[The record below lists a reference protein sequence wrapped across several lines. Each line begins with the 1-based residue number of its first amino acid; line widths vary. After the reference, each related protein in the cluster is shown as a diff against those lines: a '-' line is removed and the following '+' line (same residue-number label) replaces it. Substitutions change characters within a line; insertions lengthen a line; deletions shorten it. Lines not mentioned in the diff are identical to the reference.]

1 MRSIFSILLFPIAY
15 LITDL
20 FVRYELIQLYSKWQL
35 IFYGISVL
43 VSLLLFVTWILL
55 LNKLKD
61 KKIVFYSLLSFLT
74 FYLVFSILGSYIFFY
89 FNGFYPNYYTYEYFR
104 NEPLS
109 AFVLLKDSINVQ
121 DTIMFAFGFTL
132 VFYFLRK
139 LSKYEIKWNSWKKI
153 GFISVVYLG
162 LFSFLVVKVKKYDQC
177 LMVDTNFA
185 AAINRH
191 FFDWEKQRT
200 FKGKGL
206 GERQVIPIQQTND
219 KKDFNVLI
227 VVFESLRKQ
236 NLEAYG
242 YKRKTTPNFTK
253 FEKKHPDEFFVF
265 KHPYTVSSTTMLAV
279 PAVLTGIA
287 PYQSPDVFYSQPI
300 MWDYGNCLNYRTF
313 FITSHSLK
321 WYRFDRFYQ
330 KEQLDHR
337 WYKEVSGEPFF
348 NDLGIDDAKTID
360 HLNEVIHQ
368 KSDDPFFGIVQLNAT
383 HYPYNIPKKFAKWKG
398 TFLDEYDN
406 SIFYQDH
413 VIGKLFDELERSGK
427 LDNTVIIFTSD
438 HGESLKDHNNIG
450 HVDSYYA
457 ETISVPLML
466 YLPKSIA
473 INYDVK
479 TLKNN
484 LNRTTSSID
493 IAPTIV
499 ELLGLQQHKDVREI
513 SKNFTGQSLFTLI
526 RKDRAI
532 ITMNNNEIARF
543 KVGISLVQ
551 DNYHYIYRTN
561 IVPNRQEIYD
571 LKKDKKETKNLID
584 QLTTSQKRL
593 LLKNFEQYPICMDYL
608 PKGN

>member
-1 MRSIFSILLFPIAY
+1 M
-15 LITDL
+15 DL
-20 FVRYELIQLYSKWQL
+20 FVRFELIQLYSKWQL

-43 VSLLLFVTWILL
+43 VSLLLFVTWVLL

-61 KKIVFYSLLSFLT
+61 RKVLFYSLLSFLS

-109 AFVLLKDSINVQ
+109 AFVLLKDSINLQ
-121 DTIMFAFGFTL
+121 DTILFACGFTM
-132 VFYFLRK
+132 VFYLLRK
-139 LSKYEIKWNSWKKI
+139 LTKSEIAWNSWKKI
-153 GFISVVYLG
+153 AFVSIAYLG

-206 GERQVIPIQQTND
+206 GERYVFPLQQTD
-219 KKDFNVLI
+219 EKKDFNVLVI
-227 VVFESLRKQ
+227 VFESLRKQ

-242 YKRKTTPNFTK
+242 YQRKTTPNFTK
-253 FEKKHPDEFFVF
+253 FKYEHPDEFFVF

-287 PYQSPDVFYSQPI
+287 PYQTSEVFYSQPI
-300 MWDYGNCLNYRTF
+300 MWDYGNILNYRTF

-321 WYRFDRFYQ
+321 WYRFDRFYA
-330 KEQLDHR
+330 KEKLNHL
-337 WYKEVSGEPFF
+337 WYKEVSGHAFF
-348 NDLGIDDAKTID
+348 NDLGIDDAKTMD

-368 KSDDPFFGIVQLNAT
+368 DSEDPFFGIVQLNAT
-383 HYPYNIPKKFAKWKG
+383 HYPYNVPKKFAKWKG

-406 SIFYQDH
+406 SILYQDH

-427 LDNTVIIFTSD
+427 LKNTVIIFTSD

-466 YLPKSIA
+466 YLPKA
-473 INYDVK
+473 LAVKYDMK
-479 TLKNN
+479 TLRSN
-484 LNRTTSSID
+484 LHKTTSSID
-493 IAPTIV
+493 IAPTIID
-499 ELLGLQQHKDVREI
+499 LLGLKNNRDVKEV
-513 SKNFTGQSLFTLI
+513 SENFTGQSLFTPI

-543 KVGISLVQ
+543 KVGISLVR

-561 IVPNRQEIYD
+561 IVPNREEIYNI
-571 LKKDKKETKNLID
+571 KKDKKETKNVID
-584 QLTTSQKRL
+584 QLSNAEKRSL
-593 LLKNFEQYPICMDYL
+593 MKCFEKYPASIEYL
-608 PKGN
+608 PKKR